1 MDSGNAGRR
10 RFTLLLAA
18 LSVAIALVAATTALA
33 AGGRGGSNDRWAGGP
48 PSGSEPG
55 HGSWPGGGSGGSPP
69 YMNPHLPVD
78 LRVKDLLSRMTLAEK
93 VGQMTQAER
102 APIEGEPA
110 QLTEL
115 GVGSVL
121 SGGGSVP
128 TPNTPEAWA
137 NMVDKFQQAAL
148 ETRLHIP
155 IIYGVDSVHGHG
167 NLYGATIFPHNIGL
181 GATRDPKLV
190 EEVEAVT
197 AAETRASGPQW
208 VFAPCICAPQDDR
221 WGRTYE
227 GFGESPAL
235 VEEMETAIRGFQGPP
250 GHLNEPDHV
259 LATAKH
265 FAGDGD
271 TVYGSSTT
279 SGYKIDQ
286 GVSITDRHE
295 FFEKAL
301 RQYIPAVQKYDVGTV
316 MPSYSSVDWTEDG
329 VGNPIKMTAE
339 GGLITG
345 FLKEHL
351 GFEGFVISDYN
362 AIQQLP
368 GDYEE
373 QVKAGVM
380 AGVDM
385 FMEPESYKEFEETLL
400 KEVEAGEIPE
410 SRIDDAVSRIL
421 KAKFELGLFEHPF
434 TDRSGIPE
442 IGDQAHR
449 EVARRAVE
457 ESQVLLKNSEE
468 ALPIKAG
475 GDVYVA
481 GSNANNIGNQ
491 AGGWTLTWQGG
502 SNNPTPIPGTTIL
515 QGIEAANTGG
525 TTTFSEEATEP
536 VPSDATGVVVVGET
550 PYSEGYG
557 DVGGP
562 QWAFDPGDEGK
573 PRPPKTME
581 FSAADKAAIDKVCA
595 EAAKCVVV
603 IVSGRPL
610 IIEPAQLEEIDGL
623 VEAWLPGSQGEG
635 VSDDLFGATPYTGKL
650 PVSWPKTL
658 EQEPI
663 NIGEPEY
670 DPLFPFGYG
679 LSTGSSGGHGH
690 GHHHHHH
697 GHHHHH
703 PGHGHGPGH

>member
-1 MDSGNAGRR
+1 MGSGETARR
-10 RFTLLLAA
+10 RILLVVAA
-18 LSVAIALVAATTALA
+18 AIAIVLVVATTAFA
-33 AGGRGGSNDRWAGGP
+33 RGGPDWQHHEPPGGGGP
-48 PSGSEPG
+48 PS
-55 HGSWPGGGSGGSPP
+55 GSPP
-69 YMNPHLPVD
+69 YMNPHLPVQQ
-78 LRVKDLLSRMTLAEK
+78 RVQDLLSRMTVAEK
-93 VGQMTQAER
+93 VGQMTQGER
-102 APIEGEPA
+102 SPLETEP
-110 QLTEL
+110 QQVKEL
-115 GVGSVL
+115 GLGSVL

-137 NMVDKFQQAAL
+137 NMVDSFEQAAL

-197 AAETRASGPQW
+197 AEETRASGPQW
-208 VFAPCICAPQDDR
+208 VFAPCICAPRDDR

-227 GFGESPAL
+227 GFGEDPAL

-250 GHLNEPDHV
+250 GHLSEPDHV

-271 TVYGSSTT
+271 TVYGSSTNS
-279 SGYKIDQ
+279 SGYTIDQ
-286 GVSITDRHE
+286 GVSVADRQE
-295 FFEKAL
+295 FYEDAL
-301 RQYIPAVQKYDVGTV
+301 RQYVPAVQKYDVGTV
-316 MPSYSSVDWTEDG
+316 MPSYSSIDWTEDG

-351 GFEGFVISDYN
+351 GFEGFVISDYE
-362 AIQQLP
+362 AIHQLP
-368 GDYEE
+368 GSYPD

-385 FMEPESYKEFEETLL
+385 FMEPNTYKEFDETLI
-400 KEVEAGEIPE
+400 KEVEAGEVPE

-421 KAKFELGLFEHPF
+421 KEKFELGLFEHPF

-442 IGDQAHR
+442 IGDAAHR
-449 EVARRAVE
+449 EVARRAVQQ
-457 ESQVLLKNSEE
+457 SQVLLKNDEE
-468 ALPIKAG
+468 ALPIASG
-475 GDVYVA
+475 SDVYVA

-515 QGIEAANTGG
+515 GGIEGADEGG
-525 TTTFSEEATEP
+525 TVTFSEDASTA

-562 QWAFDPGDEGK
+562 QWGFDEGDEGNL
-573 PRPPKTME
+573 RPVKDMKIST
-581 FSAADKAAIDKVCA
+581 ADQAAIDKVCA

-610 IIEPAQLEEIDGL
+610 ILEPAQLEDMDGL

-635 VSDDLFGATPYTGKL
+635 VADDLFGKAPYTGKL

-658 EQEPI
+658 DQEPI
-663 NIGEPEY
+663 NVGEAEY
-670 DPLFPFGYG
+670 DPLFPFGFG
-679 LSTGSSGGHGH
+679 LTDSSGHGGH
-690 GHHHHHH
+690 GHHHHHW
-697 GHHHHH
+697 HH
-703 PGHGHGPGH
+703 HGHGGHR

>member
-1 MDSGNAGRR
+1 MGSGEAARR
-10 RFTLLLAA
+10 RIL
-18 LSVAIALVAATTALA
+18 LVAAAAFAIVLVVATTAFA
-33 AGGRGGSNDRWAGGP
+33 RDRRHHEPTGGP
-48 PSGSEPG
+48 PSGAPL
-55 HGSWPGGGSGGSPP
+55 
-69 YMNPHLPVD
+69 YMNPHAPVPK
-78 LRVKDLLSRMTLAEK
+78 RVQDLLSRMTLAEK

-102 APIEGEPA
+102 APIETEP
-110 QLTEL
+110 QQVKEL
-115 GVGSVL
+115 NLGSVL

-128 TPNTPEAWA
+128 EPNTPEAWA
-137 NMVDKFQQAAL
+137 NMVDSFQRAAL

-155 IIYGVDSVHGHG
+155 LIYGEDSVHGDG
-167 NLYGATIFPHNIGL
+167 NLYGATVFPHDIGL

-197 AAETRASGPQW
+197 AAETRATGPQW
-208 VFAPCICAPQDDR
+208 VFAPCVCAPQDDR

-250 GHLNEPDHV
+250 GHLDEPDHV

-271 TVYGSSTT
+271 TVYGSSTNP

-286 GVSITDRHE
+286 GVAVANRQE

-301 RQYIPAVQKYDVGTV
+301 RQYVPAVQKYHVGTV
-316 MPSYSSVDWTEDG
+316 MPSYSSIDWTEDG
-329 VGNPIKMTAE
+329 VGNPIKMHEE

-362 AIQQLP
+362 GIHELP
-368 GDYEE
+368 GTYPE
-373 QVKAGVM
+373 QVREGVM
-380 AGVDM
+380 AGIDM
-385 FMEPESYKEFEETLL
+385 FMEPNSYREFEETLTA
-400 KEVEAGEIPE
+400 EVEAGEVPE

-421 KAKFELGLFEHPF
+421 KEKFELGLFEHPY

-442 IGDQAHR
+442 IGDAAHR
-449 EVARRAVE
+449 AVARRAVQ
-457 ESQVLLKNSEE
+457 ESQVLLKNEGE
-468 ALPIKAG
+468 ALPIHG
-475 GDVYVA
+475 HSDVYVA

-502 SNNPTPIPGTTIL
+502 SHNPTPIPGTTIL
-515 QGIEAANTGG
+515 EGIEGADQGG
-525 TTTFSEEATEP
+525 TVTFSETAATP
-536 VPSDATGVVVVGET
+536 VPSDATGIVVVGET
-550 PYSEGYG
+550 PYAEGYG

-573 PRPPKTME
+573 PRPPQTME
-581 FSAADKAAIDKVCA
+581 FSTADREAIDKVCA

-603 IVSGRPL
+603 IVSGRPM
-610 IIEPAQLEEIDGL
+610 IIEPAQLEEMDGL

-635 VSDDLFGATPYTGKL
+635 VADDLFGSAPYTGKL

-663 NIGEPEY
+663 NVGEPEY

-679 LSTGSSGGHGH
+679 LSTGPGHGGHHHGHGH
-690 GHHHHHH
+690 GHWHHHHH
-697 GHHHHH
+697 HDHH
-703 PGHGHGPGH
+703 

>member
-1 MDSGNAGRR
+1 
-10 RFTLLLAA
+10 L
-18 LSVAIALVAATTALA
+18 LVAAA
-33 AGGRGGSNDRWAGGP
+33 AIAIVLVVATSAFARGDRRWHGGEPPGGP
-48 PSGSEPG
+48 PSSAPA
-55 HGSWPGGGSGGSPP
+55 
-69 YMNPHLPVD
+69 YMNPHLPVQA
-78 LRVKDLLSRMTLAEK
+78 RVADLLSRMTLAEK

-102 APIEGEPA
+102 APLETGP
-110 QLTEL
+110 QQVTEL
-115 GVGSVL
+115 GLGSIL

-128 TPNTPEAWA
+128 EPNTPEAWA
-137 NMVDKFQQAAL
+137 NMVDRFQQAAL

-167 NLYGATIFPHNIGL
+167 NLWGATIFPHNIGL

-208 VFAPCICAPQDDR
+208 VFAPCVCAPQDDR

-227 GFGESPAL
+227 GFGENPEL

-250 GHLNEPDHV
+250 GHLSEPDHV

-271 TVYGSSTT
+271 TVYGSSTNP

-286 GVSITDRHE
+286 GVSIADRQE
-295 FFEKAL
+295 FFEDAL
-301 RQYIPAVQKYDVGTV
+301 RQYVPAVRKYHVGTV
-316 MPSYSSVDWTEDG
+316 MPSYSSIDWTEDG
-329 VGNPIKMTAE
+329 VGNPIKMTEE
-339 GGLITG
+339 GGLING
-345 FLKEHL
+345 FLKQGL
-351 GFEGFVISDYN
+351 GFEGFVISDYE
-362 AIQQLP
+362 AIHQLP
-368 GDYEE
+368 GTYPEE
-373 QVKAGVM
+373 VKHAVM

-385 FMEPESYKEFEETLL
+385 FMEPNTYKQFEETLL
-400 KEVEAGEIPE
+400 KDVEEGQVPE

-442 IGDQAHR
+442 IGDKAHR
-449 EVARRAVE
+449 EVARRAVQ
-457 ESQVLLKNSEE
+457 ESQVLLKNDEG
-468 ALPIKAG
+468 ALPIATG
-475 GDVYVA
+475 SDVYVA

-502 SNNPTPIPGTTIL
+502 SNNPKPIPGTTIL
-515 QGIEAANTGG
+515 QGIEAADGGG
-525 TTTFSEEATEP
+525 TVTFSEDASAT

-550 PYSEGYG
+550 PYAEGYG

-562 QWAFDPGDEGK
+562 QWAYDPGDEGK
-573 PRPPKTME
+573 PRPPQTMT

-610 IIEPAQLEEIDGL
+610 IIEPAQLEEMDGL

-635 VSDDLFGATPYTGKL
+635 VADDLFGAAPYTGKL

-663 NIGEPEY
+663 NVGEPNY
-670 DPLFPFGYG
+670 DPLFPYGYG
-679 LSTGSSGGHGH
+679 LTDTSGHGGHGHHGH
-690 GHHHHHH
+690 GHHHHHR
-697 GHHHHH
+697 HHHHH
-703 PGHGHGPGH
+703 HHHGHWPHHGR

>member
-1 MDSGNAGRR
+1 MRSRDAVGRR
-10 RFTLLLAA
+10 WMLLLVAA
-18 LSVAIALVAATTALA
+18 LVAIGLVAATTALA
-33 AGGRGGSNDRWAGGP
+33 AGGGPKHGTRGGPSHLDRRWQHGP
-48 PSGSEPG
+48 
-55 HGSWPGGGSGGSPP
+55 WPGGGSGGTPP
-69 YMNPHLPVD
+69 YQNPRLPVRA
-78 LRVKDLLSRMTLAEK
+78 RVADLLSRMTLPEK

-102 APIEGEPA
+102 SPIEGEPK

-115 GVGSVL
+115 NIGSVL

-137 NMVDKFQQAAL
+137 DMVDRFEQAAL

-208 VFAPCICAPQDDR
+208 VFAPCVCAPQDDR

-235 VEEMETAIRGFQGPP
+235 VEEMETAIRGLQGPV
-250 GHLNEPDHV
+250 GHLSEPDHV

-271 TVYGSSTT
+271 TVYGTSTNP
-279 SGYKIDQ
+279 SGYTIDQ
-286 GVSITDRHE
+286 GVSITDRQE

-301 RQYIPAVQKYDVGTV
+301 RQYVPAVRRYDVGTV

-329 VGNPIKMTAE
+329 VGNPIKMTE
-339 GGLITG
+339 DGELITG
-345 FLKEHL
+345 FLKDRL
-351 GFEGFVISDYN
+351 GFEGFVISDYE
-362 AIQQLP
+362 AIHQLP
-368 GDYEE
+368 GDYAE
-373 QVKAGVM
+373 QVRAGVM

-385 FMEPESYKEFEETLL
+385 FMEPNTYKEFEATLL
-400 KEVEAGEIPE
+400 TEVEAGEIPE

-434 TDRSGIPE
+434 TDRTGIPE

-457 ESQVLLKNSEE
+457 ESQVLLKNSDG
-468 ALPIKAG
+468 ALPIRPG

-481 GSNANNIGNQ
+481 GSNADNIGNQ

-502 SNNPTPIPGTTIL
+502 SHNPTPIPGTTIL
-515 QGIEAANTGG
+515 QGIEAANAGG
-525 TTTFSEEATEP
+525 TTTFSEDASAT

-562 QWAFDPGDEGK
+562 QWAFDPGDEGN
-573 PRPPKTME
+573 PRPPQTME
-581 FSAADKAAIDKVCA
+581 FSAADKAAIDRVCA
-595 EAAKCVVV
+595 AAAKCVVV
-603 IVSGRPL
+603 VVSGRPM

-635 VSDDLFGATPYTGKL
+635 VSDDLFGTTPYTGKL

-658 EQEPI
+658 AQEPI
-663 NIGEPEY
+663 NIGEPNY
-670 DPLFPFGYG
+670 DPLFPYGFG
-679 LSTGSSGGHGH
+679 LSGSSGGHGH

-697 GHHHHH
+697 HHHHGSDH
-703 PGHGHGPGH
+703 RHGGWGN

>member
-1 MDSGNAGRR
+1 MESGEAARR
-10 RFTLLLAA
+10 RIL
-18 LSVAIALVAATTALA
+18 LVAAAAIAIVLVVATTAFA
-33 AGGRGGSNDRWAGGP
+33 RGDHRWHHEPPGGP
-48 PSGSEPG
+48 PSGA
-55 HGSWPGGGSGGSPP
+55 PP
-69 YMNPHLPVD
+69 YMNPHLPVQY
-78 LRVKDLLSRMTLAEK
+78 RVQDLLSRMSLAEK
-93 VGQMTQAER
+93 VGQMTQGER
-102 APIEGEPA
+102 APLEGEPQ

-115 GVGSVL
+115 GLGSVL

-128 TPNTPEAWA
+128 TPNTPEGWA
-137 NMVDKFQQAAL
+137 NMVDSFQKAAL
-148 ETRLHIP
+148 ETPLHIP

-197 AAETRASGPQW
+197 AEETRASGPQW

-250 GHLNEPDHV
+250 GHLSEPDHV

-271 TVYGSSTT
+271 TVFGSSTNPA
-279 SGYKIDQ
+279 GYTIDQ
-286 GVSITDRHE
+286 GVAVAGRHE
-295 FFEKAL
+295 FYEDAL
-301 RQYIPAVQKYDVGTV
+301 RQYVPAVHKYDVGTV
-316 MPSYSSVDWTEDG
+316 MPSYSSIDWTEDG
-329 VGNPIKMTAE
+329 VGNPIKMHAE

-362 AIQQLP
+362 GIHELP
-368 GDYEE
+368 GSYPE

-380 AGVDM
+380 AGIDM
-385 FMEPESYKEFEETLL
+385 FMEPNSYKEFTETLIG
-400 KEVEAGEIPE
+400 EVETGEVPE

-421 KAKFELGLFEHPF
+421 KAKFELGLFEHPY

-449 EVARRAVE
+449 EVARRAVQ
-457 ESQVLLKNSEE
+457 ESQVLLKNDEE
-468 ALPIKAG
+468 ALPIASG
-475 GDVYVA
+475 SDVYVA
-481 GSNANNIGNQ
+481 GSNADNIGNQ

-515 QGIEAANTGG
+515 GGIEAANEGG
-525 TTTFSEEATEP
+525 TTTFSEDASAA
-536 VPSDATGVVVVGET
+536 VPSDATGVIVVGET

-562 QWAFDPGDEGK
+562 QWAFDEGDEEN
-573 PRPPKTME
+573 PRPVKDMKI
-581 FSAADKAAIDKVCA
+581 SAADQAAIDKVCA

-610 IIEPAQLEEIDGL
+610 ILEPAQLEEMDGL

-635 VSDDLFGATPYTGKL
+635 VADDLFGKTPYTGTL

-658 EQEPI
+658 DQEPI
-663 NIGEPEY
+663 NVGEPEY

-679 LSTGSSGGHGH
+679 LTDAPGHGGGHRHHHHGH
-690 GHHHHHH
+690 GSWHHHHHH
-697 GHHHHH
+697 GH
-703 PGHGHGPGH
+703 GRR

>member
-1 MDSGNAGRR
+1 MGSGEAAGRR
-10 RFTLLLAA
+10 VLLAVA
-18 LSVAIALVAATTALA
+18 AAIAIILVVATTAFA
-33 AGGRGGSNDRWAGGP
+33 HGDRHWHHGEPPGGP
-48 PSGSEPG
+48 PSGAPA
-55 HGSWPGGGSGGSPP
+55 
-69 YMNPHLPVD
+69 YMNPHLPVQA
-78 LRVKDLLSRMTLAEK
+78 RVADLLSRMTLAEK
-93 VGQMTQAER
+93 VGQMTQGER
-102 APIEGEPA
+102 APLETEPA
-110 QLTEL
+110 QVTAL
-115 GVGSVL
+115 GLGSVL

-128 TPNTPEAWA
+128 EPNTPEAWA
-137 NMVDKFQQAAL
+137 NMVDRFQQAAL

-167 NLYGATIFPHNIGL
+167 NLYGATIFPHDIGL

-197 AAETRASGPQW
+197 AAETRATGPQW
-208 VFAPCICAPQDDR
+208 VFAPCVCAPRDDR

-227 GFGESPAL
+227 GFGEDPSL

-250 GHLNEPDHV
+250 GHLSEPDHV

-271 TVYGSSTT
+271 TVYGTSTNS
-279 SGYKIDQ
+279 SGYTIDQ
-286 GVSITDRHE
+286 GVSIADRHE
-295 FFEKAL
+295 FFEDAL
-301 RQYIPAVQKYDVGTV
+301 RQYIPAVRKYHVGTV
-316 MPSYSSVDWTEDG
+316 MPSYSSIDWTEDG
-329 VGNPIKMTAE
+329 VGNPTKMTAE
-339 GGLITG
+339 GDLING
-345 FLKEHL
+345 FLKEDL
-351 GFEGFVISDYN
+351 GFEGFVISDYE
-362 AIQQLP
+362 AIHQLP
-368 GDYEE
+368 GEYPE
-373 QVKAGVM
+373 QVKTGVM

-385 FMEPESYKEFEETLL
+385 FMEPNTYKEFEETLL
-400 KEVEAGEIPE
+400 KEVEGGEVPE

-442 IGDQAHR
+442 IGDTAHR

-457 ESQVLLKNSEE
+457 ESQVLLKNDEE
-468 ALPIKAG
+468 ALPIASG
-475 GDVYVA
+475 SDIYVA

-515 QGIEAANTGG
+515 KGIEEGDQGG
-525 TTTFSEEATEP
+525 TVTFSEDASAT

-562 QWAFDPGDEGK
+562 QWAFDEGDHNE
-573 PRPPKTME
+573 PRPVKDMK
-581 FSAADKAAIDKVCA
+581 FSAADQAAIDKVCA

-610 IIEPAQLEEIDGL
+610 VIEPAQLEEMDGL

-635 VSDDLFGATPYTGKL
+635 VADDLFGKTPYTGKL

-663 NIGEPEY
+663 NVGDPNY

-679 LSTGSSGGHGH
+679 LTDSSGHGGHGH
-690 GHHHHHH
+690 HGHGHHH
-697 GHHHHH
+697 GHHHH
-703 PGHGHGPGH
+703 GHHGGW